1 MRLIFTYSFIY
12 IYYVRSDECG
22 RIFCYRE
29 NGTRFHKD
37 HVQVKDGS
45 GRKTVPVWA
54 FFSADGPG
62 TFVRINGRLNSVKY
76 IYILENYLLPAIRQR
91 FQGRR
96 MKFVQDLSPI
106 HTSRAVRAWFNA
118 HPEIELLPWPA
129 KGADLN
135 PIENIWGDIV
145 KESEC
150 YRPRT
155 ADEVFDKARG
165 IWDGF
170 GARPTY
176 WQKLA
181 YSIINRLRLVREND
195 GFWTKY

>member
-1 MRLIFTYSFIY
+1 
-12 IYYVRSDECG
+12 
-22 RIFCYRE
+22 
-29 NGTRFHKD
+29 
-37 HVQVKDGS
+37 
-45 GRKTVPVWA
+45 
-54 FFSADGPG
+54 
-62 TFVRINGRLNSVKY
+62 
-76 IYILENYLLPAIRQR
+76 
-91 FQGRR
+91 

-118 HPEIELLPWPA
+118 HSEIELLPWPA

-135 PIENIWGDIV
+135 PIENIQGDIV